1 MTRRARL
8 WITGATT
15 SDRGR
20 AQHLA
25 PAPACRS
32 SHPAPGRRHERQ
44 RPSRHGGDGIA
55 FLDELA
61 AQLRARGWSAYITTP
76 AGRLAFL
83 FDTQR
88 VKPSGLACELVVWV
102 ETGSRV
108 AAGALN
114 RQFART
120 PYAVSFVSS
129 GQTFILVT
137 LHIDYGKQ
145 PGDRIPE
152 LKEIASWLAD
162 WAEREYGW
170 DQNLIA
176 LGDFN
181 IDREDDPLYQAFTST
196 GLTPAPPTH
205 RAAANDIRQA
215 GYAAL
220 LRPDRLVY
228 EGPEEASR
236 AQP

>member
-1 MTRRARL
+1 
-8 WITGATT
+8 
-15 SDRGR
+15 
-20 AQHLA
+20 
-25 PAPACRS
+25 
-32 SHPAPGRRHERQ
+32 
-44 RPSRHGGDGIA
+44 
-55 FLDELA
+55 
-61 AQLRARGWSAYITTP
+61 
-76 AGRLAFL
+76 
-83 FDTQR
+83 

-152 LKEIASWLAD
+152 LKVIASWLAD

-196 GLTPAPPTH
+196 GLTPAPPLT
-205 RAAANDIRQA
+205 
-215 GYAAL
+215 G
-220 LRPDRLVY
+220 LRRMIFDELDTPHYYDQIAWFTRGQKKRPVLNLDCTGGGSFDFV
-228 EGPEEASR
+228 PELRGERTLTQLSWHISDHYPLWAEFAVPR
-236 AQP
+236 N